1 MDAVRSPRFLLTPWP
16 WRSLAHNALTPLTGA
31 GYAFTLLLVSLPL
44 VVLFSRLSEPEP
56 DRPVSVAALVA
67 MAVGG
72 GLLAGV
78 LGPLISLPGAA
89 LERLRLRVADDRP
102 LRSPHR
108 VPDSP
113 GLWPWLRLR
122 FTEAATWRAF
132 GYLVLAATVL
142 PAAALL
148 AWTALT
154 LSLLTL
160 ATPLL
165 TGPGGEAVTLGPLLL
180 TEPLESGAAAL
191 AGVPM
196 TAAALYLHALL
207 AGVHA
212 ALARSLLRAP
222 GEELRA
228 ELTEVTRSRA
238 RLVDAFE
245 AERRRIERDLHDGA
259 QQRLVALTMELGLA
273 RLDLPPDSPAAR
285 QVASAH
291 ESAKEVIAELREL
304 IRGIHPQVLTD
315 RGLSAALPEL
325 ADRCPVPVRVRT
337 DLAGRCPAHI
347 EGTAYFVV
355 SEALANVA
363 KHSGADAA
371 EVTARCH
378 GGRLVVEVRDD
389 GAGGAD
395 PRAGTGLTGLA
406 DRVAVMDGRMLVSSP
421 PGGPTLLRVELP
433 CLPRG

>member
-1 MDAVRSPRFLLTPWP
+1 MRSPRFLLTPWP

-142 PAAALL
+142 P
-148 AWTALT
+148 
-154 LSLLTL
+154 
-160 ATPLL
+160 
-165 TGPGGEAVTLGPLLL
+165 
-180 TEPLESGAAAL
+180 
-191 AGVPM
+191 
-196 TAAALYLHALL
+196 AAALYLHALL